1 MILYVNGDSH
11 SAAAEAIHTHCFAND
26 DQLYHHLGRS
36 AHPDHLAVSYG
47 KKIADQIGYDL
58 VCDAESAS
66 SNDRILRTT
75 ETYLKDNRPDFIIIG
90 WATWERQE
98 FLFGDQY
105 YQFCAGAEIDLR
117 WPREVQ
123 EHYREWVLTAD
134 SIGKTKFWHDRIWA
148 FHEQLHDIPHLFFNT
163 YLAFNHDFIVQRD
176 WSKSYLNPYSHD
188 DTYYYWL
195 KNQGYQTVNQNSFH
209 FGVDAHQAWAN
220 HLTNMLK
227 DSIMFT

>member
-26 DQLYHHLGRS
+26 DPLYQQLGRS

-58 VCDAESAS
+58 ICDAESAS

-75 ETYLKDNRPDFIIIG
+75 ETYLKDHRPDLIIIG

-105 YQFCAGAEIDLR
+105 YQFCAGSKIDLR
-117 WPREVQ
+117 WPIEVQ
-123 EHYREWVLTAD
+123 EHYREWVVTAD
-134 SIGKTKFWHDRIWA
+134 PKTKANYWHDHIWN
-148 FHEQLHDIPHLFFNT
+148 LHNELQHIPHLFFNT
-163 YLAFNHDFIVQRD
+163 YSVFNHDFIVQKD
-176 WSKSYLNPYSHD
+176 WNGCYLNPYDHNSA
-188 DTYYYWL
+188 YYYWL
-195 KNQGYQTVNQNSFH
+195 KNQGYQTVNQNSYH
-209 FGVDAHQAWAN
+209 FGVDAHEAWAN

-227 DSIMFT
+227 DRIIAK